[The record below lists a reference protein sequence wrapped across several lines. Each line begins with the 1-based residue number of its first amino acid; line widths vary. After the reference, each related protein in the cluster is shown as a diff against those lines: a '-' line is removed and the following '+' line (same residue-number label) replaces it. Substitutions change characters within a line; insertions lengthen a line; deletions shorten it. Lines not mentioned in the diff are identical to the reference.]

1 VQTFY
6 WHDYETTGADP
17 TRDRP
22 IQFAGVRTDMDF
34 NIIGDPL
41 MIYCQPAFDVLPQP
55 EACAITG
62 ITPQFAQEHGVC
74 EAEFIARI
82 HAELSQPGTCGV
94 GYNSLRF
101 DDEVTRYT
109 LYRNFY
115 DAYAREWQHG
125 NSRWDII
132 DMARLC
138 HAVRPEG
145 INWPTQDDGSP
156 SFKLELLTAA
166 NGLAHEAAHDALSD
180 VYATINLAK
189 LIKQVQ
195 PKLYEFVL
203 NLRSKQAVMAQLDF
217 ATQKPVLHISRM
229 YAAGRGCAAVVMPLA
244 LDPVN
249 KNAVIV
255 FNLSQDPAPM
265 LQLSAEEIRQR
276 IFVSRDKLPE
286 GVERIALK
294 TIRTNRC
301 PVVAPLTVLD
311 DAAQKRLGIDLDICR
326 AHYKKIRGSDA
337 LAAKLRDVF
346 LPQDR
351 DLPTDPDLMLYSGG
365 FFSDHDKRQMQRIRE
380 TAPEQLNTAD
390 FVFED
395 KRLYDMLLRYKGRN
409 FPDFLDEDE
418 FEQWEQYREK
428 RLYSAQGGASLTLPQ
443 FGEQLAECVRTR
455 PDKMPLW
462 QALQEWGEMLMV

>member
-1 VQTFY
+1 MQTFY
-6 WHDYETTGADP
+6 WHDYETTGTDP
-17 TRDRP
+17 SRDRP

-41 MIYCQPAFDVLPQP
+41 MIYCQPAFDVLPHP

-62 ITPQFAQEHGVC
+62 ITPQFALENGVC

-82 HAELSQPGTCGV
+82 HAELSLPGTCGV

-101 DDEVTRYT
+101 DDEVTRHT

-138 HAVRPEG
+138 YAVRPEG
-145 INWPTQDDGSP
+145 IHWPTQDDGSP
-156 SFKLELLTAA
+156 SFRLELLTAA

-189 LIKQVQ
+189 LIRQAQ
-195 PKLYEFVL
+195 PKLFDYIF
-203 NLRSKQAVMAQLDF
+203 NLRHKQAVSAQLDIVS
-217 ATQKPVLHISRM
+217 QKPVLHISRM
-229 YAAGRGCAAVVMPLA
+229 YAASRGCAAVVMPLA

-249 KNAVIV
+249 KNAVVV
-255 FNLSQDPAPM
+255 FDLSENPEP
-265 LQLSAEEIRQR
+265 LLSLSAEQLRLR
-276 IFVSRDKLPE
+276 IFTARDKLPE
-286 GVERIALK
+286 GVTRIALK

-311 DAAQKRLGIDLDICR
+311 KAAQKRLGIDLDICR
-326 AHYKKIRGSDA
+326 AHFSKLKGNDE
-337 LAAKLRDVF
+337 LTAKLRDVF
-346 LPQDR
+346 LPQHR
-351 DLPTDPDLMLYSGG
+351 DVPTDADLMLYTGG

-380 TAPEQLNTAD
+380 AAPDQLSTTS

-428 RLYSAQGGASLTLPQ
+428 RLYAEQGGAGLTLPQ
-443 FGEQLAECVRTR
+443 FGERLAECVQKH
-455 PDKMPLW
+455 PDKMQLW
-462 QALQEWGEMLMV
+462 QALQEWGEIVMV

>member
-17 TRDRP
+17 VRDRP

-62 ITPQFAQEHGVC
+62 ITPQFALENGVC

-101 DDEVTRYT
+101 DDEVTRHT

-138 HAVRPEG
+138 HAVRPDG

-156 SFKLELLTAA
+156 SFRLELLTAA

-189 LIKQVQ
+189 LIRQAQ
-195 PKLYEFVL
+195 PKLFEFVF
-203 NLRSKQAVMAQLDF
+203 NLRHKQAVTAQLDIVS
-217 ATQKPVLHISRM
+217 QKPVLHISRM

-249 KNAVIV
+249 KNAVVV
-255 FNLSQDPAPM
+255 FDLSENPDV
-265 LQLSAEEIRQR
+265 LLSLAADEIRER
-276 IFVSRDKLPE
+276 IFTPRDKLPE
-286 GVERIALK
+286 GVSRIALK

-301 PVVAPLTVLD
+301 PVVAPLSVLD
-311 DAAQKRLGIDLDICR
+311 EAAQKRLGIDLDVCR
-326 AHYKKIRGSDA
+326 AHFSRLKGNDA
-337 LAAKLRDVF
+337 LATKLRDVF
-346 LPQDR
+346 LPQHR
-351 DLPTDPDLMLYSGG
+351 DVPTDPDLMLYSGG
-365 FFSDHDKRQMQRIRE
+365 FFSDHDKRQMQRIRDS
-380 TAPEQLNTAD
+380 APEQLATTG

-428 RLYSAQGGASLTLPQ
+428 RFYTGGSASLTLPQ
-443 FGEQLAECVRTR
+443 YGEKLAECAHKQ

-462 QALQEWGEMLMV
+462 QALQEWGEMVMA

>member
-1 VQTFY
+1 MQTFY
-6 WHDYETTGADP
+6 WHDYETTGVDP
-17 TRDRP
+17 ARDRP
-22 IQFAGVRTDMDF
+22 IQFAGVRTDLDF
-34 NIIGDPL
+34 NIIGAPL
-41 MIYCQPAFDVLPQP
+41 MLYCQPAFDVLPHP

-62 ITPQFAQEHGVC
+62 ITPQFALENGVC

-101 DDEVTRYT
+101 DDEVTRHT

-145 INWPTQDDGSP
+145 IHWPVQEDGSP
-156 SFKLELLTAA
+156 SFRLELLTAA
-166 NGLAHEAAHDALSD
+166 NGLTHDAAHDALSD

-189 LIKQVQ
+189 LIRQAQ
-195 PKLYEFVL
+195 PKLYEFVF
-203 NLRSKQAVMAQLDF
+203 NLRHKQSVSAQLDIVS
-217 ATQKPVLHISRM
+217 QKPVLHISRM

-255 FNLSQDPAPM
+255 YDLAENPQDLLDLTAD
-265 LQLSAEEIRQR
+265 EIRQR
-276 IFVSRDKLPE
+276 IFTARDKLPE
-286 GVERIALK
+286 GVARIALK

-301 PVVAPLTVLD
+301 PVVAPLSVLD
-311 DAAQKRLGIDLDICR
+311 EAAQKRLGIDLNVCR
-326 AHYKKIRGSDA
+326 AHFSKLKGSDE
-337 LAAKLRDVF
+337 LATKLRDVF
-346 LPQDR
+346 LPQNR
-351 DLPTDPDLMLYSGG
+351 DVPTDPDLMLYSGG

-380 TAPEQLNTAD
+380 SAPDQLSTAG

-395 KRLYDMLLRYKGRN
+395 RRLYEMLLRYKGRN

-418 FEQWEQYREK
+418 FEQWEQYRQK
-428 RLYSAQGGASLTLPQ
+428 RFYVDTGGASLTLQ
-443 FGEQLAECVRTR
+443 QYGERLAECARKQ

-462 QALQEWGEMLMV
+462 QALQEWGEMVMA

>member
-17 TRDRP
+17 SRDRP
-22 IQFAGVRTDMDF
+22 IQFAGVRTDLDF
-34 NIIGDPL
+34 NIVGDPL

-62 ITPQFAQEHGVC
+62 ITPQFALEHGVC
-74 EAEFIARI
+74 EAEFIKRI
-82 HAELSQPGTCGV
+82 HAELALPGTCGV

-109 LYRNFY
+109 LYRNFH

-138 HAVRPEG
+138 YAVRPEG
-145 INWPTQDDGSP
+145 INWPRQDDGSP
-156 SFKLELLTAA
+156 SFRLELLTKA
-166 NGLAHEAAHDALSD
+166 NGLAHDAAHDALSD

-189 LIKQVQ
+189 LIKQAQ
-195 PKLYEFVL
+195 PKLYEFVF
-203 NLRSKQAVMAQLDF
+203 NLRHKQAVTAQLDIVS
-217 ATQKPVLHISRM
+217 QKPVLHISRM
-229 YAAGRGCAAVVMPLA
+229 YPASRGCAAVVMPLA

-255 FNLSQDPAPM
+255 FDLAEDPAPL
-265 LQLSAEEIRQR
+265 LQLSADEIRQR
-276 IFVSRDKLPE
+276 IFTPRDKLPE
-286 GVERIALK
+286 GVTRIALK
-294 TIRTNRC
+294 TVRTNRC
-301 PVVAPLTVLD
+301 PVVSPLSVLD
-311 DAAQKRLGIDLDICR
+311 EAAQKRLGIDLDICR
-326 AHYKKIRGSDA
+326 AHFSQLHAQKD
-337 LAAKLRDVF
+337 LATKLRDVF

-351 DLPTDPDLMLYSGG
+351 QVPTDPDLMLYSGG
-365 FFSDHDKRQMQRIRE
+365 FFSEHDKRQMQRIHDVAPDQLG
-380 TAPEQLNTAD
+380 TAS

-395 KRLYDMLLRYKGRN
+395 KRLYEMLLRYKGRN

-428 RLYSAQGGASLTLPQ
+428 RFYTLGGSASLTLPQ
-443 FGEQLAECVRTR
+443 FGERLAECVRKQ
-455 PDKMPLW
+455 PEKMPLW
-462 QALQEWGEMLMV
+462 QALQEWGEMVMA